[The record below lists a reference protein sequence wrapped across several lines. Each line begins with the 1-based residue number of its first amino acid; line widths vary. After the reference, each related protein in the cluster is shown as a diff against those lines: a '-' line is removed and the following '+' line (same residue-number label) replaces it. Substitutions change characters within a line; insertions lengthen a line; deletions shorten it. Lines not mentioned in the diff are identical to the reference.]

1 MASVR
6 KRGKFYSARW
16 RSFEGQTLEKGGFL
30 SKKDAQ
36 LFANEQELLERKR
49 KNTKPSDLKM
59 TLEQFVIDVWRHTL
73 DVEEDTRDGYEWSLN
88 KHILPAFGDW
98 KMSEI
103 KPADIEAWSVRLK
116 ALGPNGKKGL
126 GDKTVERHENLL
138 ASILKKAMENGY
150 IHSTPFAMLKRKKA
164 KSKRKIVPLDPAL
177 VAKIAADYRERFRL
191 IVWLCFFTGLRPSE
205 ALGLTWDRLD
215 LEKGTILVDR
225 QLSRRAD
232 KIFSNKLKTSASYR
246 EIAFA
251 PQLQQLVKEHKEKF
265 GLGPHGLLLQNRSGK
280 VWRYRDARD
289 MFSKV
294 ARPLG
299 LEVGDGMHLLRHT
312 CVSLLIQQGVNAK
325 AIQAHVGHESIEET
339 MDTYGHLFPSDL
351 IDLGKNL
358 NSFAFVLD
366 IEASE
371 GSKTA

>member
-6 KRGKFYSARW
+6 KRGKYFSARW
-16 RSFEGQTLEKGGFL
+16 RSWDGQTLEKGGFL

-36 LFANEQELLERKR
+36 IFGNEQELLERKR

-59 TLEQFVIDVWRHTL
+59 TLEQFVVDVWRHTL
-73 DVEEDTRDGYEWSLN
+73 DVEEDTKDGYEWSLN

-103 KPADIEAWSVRLK
+103 KPADIEAWSVKLK
-116 ALGPNGKKGL
+116 TIGLNGIQGL
-126 GDKTVERHENLL
+126 AEKTVERHENIL
-138 ASILKKAMENGY
+138 AGILNKAVQNGY
-150 IHSTPFAMLKRKKA
+150 IHNSPFAMLKRKKA
-164 KSKRKIVPLDPAL
+164 KTRRKIVPLDPAL
-177 VAKIAADYRERFRL
+177 VSQIAYGFSEHFRL
-191 IVWLCFFTGLRPSE
+191 IVWICFFTGMRPSE
-205 ALGLTWDRLD
+205 ALGLTWDRLNF
-215 LEKGTILVDR
+215 EKGTILVDR
-225 QLSRRAD
+225 QLSRNAN
-232 KIFSNKLKTSASYR
+232 KIFSNHLKTSSSNR

-251 PQLQQLVKEHKEKF
+251 PQLQQLIKEHVAKF
-265 GLGPHGLLLQNRSGK
+265 GLGPQGLLLQNRSGK

-299 LEVGDGMHLLRHT
+299 LQVGEGLHLLRHT

-339 MDTYGHLFPSDL
+339 MDTYGHLFPNDL
-351 IDLGKNL
+351 ADLGANL
-358 NSFAFVLD
+358 NKFAEVLKQ
-366 IEASE
+366 SE
-371 GSKTA
+371 ESRSQIA